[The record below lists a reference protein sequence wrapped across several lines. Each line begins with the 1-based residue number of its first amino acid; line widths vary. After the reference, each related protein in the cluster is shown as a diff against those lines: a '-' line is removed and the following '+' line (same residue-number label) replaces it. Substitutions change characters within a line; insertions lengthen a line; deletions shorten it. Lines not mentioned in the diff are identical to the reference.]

1 MDINANIKEIIE
13 NIVGEISK
21 NKNLKEEFEKE
32 PVKVIERIV
41 EMDLPDELVEKVI
54 DGVKAKITMDKV
66 ADIAESVSDLAG
78 SLKKL
83 F

>member
-1 MDINANIKEIIE
+1 MDMNVNIKEIIE
-13 NIVGEISK
+13 NIVEEITK

-32 PVKVIERIV
+32 PVKVIERIANV
-41 EMDLPDELVEKVI
+41 DLPDELVEKVV

-66 ADIAESVSDLAG
+66 ADIADTVSDLAG

>member
-1 MDINANIKEIIE
+1 MDIKEIIE
-13 NIVGEISK
+13 NIVEEITK
-21 NKNLKEEFEKE
+21 NENLKEEFEKE

-41 EMDLPDELVEKVI
+41 NVDLPDELIEKVI

-66 ADIAESVSDLAG
+66 ADIAG